1 MQVGQRN
8 KNWLNVRYN
17 ANNNWLG
24 QVGSDNNGYAQFEH
38 PLYGLRAADKVL
50 LNYKL
55 RHNLDTVEDV
65 INRFAPPSDD
75 NPTENYINFVSNRT
89 GYNSQAKID
98 LEDPTVRENLIEA
111 MLAFETPDALDDYS
125 SGFMQ
130 QARGL
135 DPDSSKPRTVDPD
148 TAFQLFTQKEE
159 DKKPFSGGQVGDLT
173 DNNVLGAYDETKY
186 GDLAGQPLEAGTPA
200 GLENDPYTFF
210 TRGIRTGAANAAAN
224 INYFRAL
231 GNQLL
236 GDEDARDNALAE
248 AEQTELEGSAY
259 MAGLEN
265 FEEFLN
271 EPTFGGFINQAI
283 GATGQFL
290 PSAAASI
297 ASAIAGAAVGS
308 LVAPGPGTLT
318 GAATGLTG
326 SAMTKALVQKI
337 GAKEA
342 ERIVRKKIA
351 YEQAKKQ
358 NKKNL
363 PPALDADEEDFLR
376 GAYQVV
382 RGKYAKRGALV
393 GAAGQEY
400 PQGAGI
406 AYGNFADQDMLDS
419 DRAFQALA
427 LGVPFTAIGVGG
439 EALVARSFIKQMQK
453 GNGPVH
459 NRILKSIGASTIRTA
474 GTEGVTEGLQEELSI
489 QQKFAIDDSYT
500 QAQANLDRAQAVFAG
515 FFGGAGIGG
524 AGGTVTSII
533 GKARSDIDDVHTQ
546 EAARDWEK
554 ERVGQTEAGRVYKE
568 PEEWLGSQY
577 EAMLNPDNKKDS
589 MYIDR
594 DSFDTWNSW
603 VRKNASKLRDKGV
616 FYTTAGGRRIV
627 DPKTGEV
634 VTSEMGLFITTN
646 ERKANSFK
654 MRMEKNPYNTTVLDS
669 ELVNALG
676 YAHNRKPE
684 DNMVVEV
691 HDDQG
696 NPVWY
701 QSTNSQDLD
710 ATVTQANALFAGSS
724 YTVQPAKEVET
735 HLRERKAKLPQEEP
749 DTRNLEFDDEG
760 EVIEDDVDT
769 DETGFERESQIAGV
783 AERAEQLDV
792 PEISDDPPIL
802 DRTKQGW
809 APGRG
814 RDETLKTTA
823 RTLFPVQAAYNG
835 PMEADL
841 AAGFYSDSLLN
852 AYVKVAQANPNNLYI
867 IQENNNERYEIRRL
881 QTPDSTADVALDLPA
896 QVTRALSIEKSRIRN
911 ENKKTGWKIKGP
923 NMTAPR
929 PVYMP
934 ALVSAGIG
942 YNAQL
947 GLSQTAGTRGSKDAG
962 LDGLNTVYL
971 LLRDLGYE
979 LSIDPT
985 VQNPV
990 TYGNLTLSE
999 TQKAPFRGT
1008 TETDVNSLIQQIEDT
1023 GQFTL
1028 EEIQQELINRRR
1040 EKGEAET
1047 SIETVEE
1054 FINEDVNPNTDPRNR
1069 IVTPSMRAEGQFE
1082 FEPTTGGVPTAQTEV
1097 QEPLIYVDENEPLL
1111 LRTETVTDVEG
1122 NRSEVPIF
1130 LRAGDPNAVV
1140 LTDELRAAGFEPGDE
1155 VSPSFGPRG
1164 VNRRVIVERIQETQ
1178 QGLSPEQEATA
1189 AYNAATFYE
1198 LGQPTRNYSTRP
1210 QAPKMTYTVSETL
1223 SNRFGAPGFVESLM
1237 NIARDK
1243 FKLTNEIAVLSAD
1256 ENPNTGNPEIDQLVR
1271 DQQQIMQEQDL
1282 KGRIINFRNASIIL
1296 VNLNEGA
1303 TKFEQGVAALALA
1316 HELGHAVFNQEAIN
1330 SLSNKTLFNNLLKEF
1345 EKAKQEIG
1353 TNQYEGEF
1361 GFEEWYADQI
1371 AAYLLDPTKSAKN
1384 QAQSFF
1390 KRIAAKIQEAFNSL
1404 SSVVRQRFDL
1414 NPTFAEYVEEVTSS
1428 YRDGVKDPI
1437 RQPTSLPE
1445 RYYVRN
1451 IVDNF
1456 IPQTVKNV
1464 AGKKFFNDLR
1474 KTTAE
1479 LLSSDKKIPR
1489 MLKYVFY
1496 DNDNFLRSLGPVGK
1510 QISEIFYAPTQ
1521 SRTQTGFLTSKIVK
1535 INAKV
1540 NELSNILGLD
1550 EVATVT
1556 PEARQ
1561 ILLEA
1566 EDNTKANEELSEKA
1580 REVREWLSNFY
1591 EQEGLNELGI
1601 QKLENYYP
1609 RLVNIAEIQNSPALR
1624 DGLVNLITEFN
1635 PSINE
1640 QQATE
1645 MVDNLVVDP
1654 DNGLLEGNETN
1665 VTEAEFNDF
1674 NLGILKQRAEAF
1686 KNIPTARLRQLKD
1699 GDKEALTSPDIAIRR
1714 YIGNAVKRV
1723 EYQKK
1728 GGAKEV
1734 ERLISQLPEEQ
1745 QEYARNAVYAL
1756 LGRVNPNMSAPFK
1769 FINSW
1774 GLVANITTLL
1784 AFSVFASLPD
1794 LAGPVLRSKEFKG
1807 WRNFGREFA
1816 NYVRNPEEA
1825 ARLAKD
1831 IGVISTEAI
1840 NTMYINAGE
1849 LDFMSEKAKRFSEGF
1864 FRVTMLEWYT
1874 RFTRI
1879 MASGMGKR
1887 FLQEHRLMSENG
1899 DQRSTRY
1906 LQELDLTWEDVSNWE
1921 KDGQNLENHPKVKL
1935 ALARFVD
1942 ESIVRPNAAE
1952 RPVWASDPRFAL
1964 IWQLKS
1970 FFYAYGKNVIG
1981 GVMRESGNRFNEAGL
1996 TAAGMPLFLA
2006 ATALLPLSM
2015 LGLDLRERFKVGL
2028 AWALPGISPD
2038 DKQYR
2043 RSLDMD
2049 WGEYSFEIIDRSGA
2063 LGPYALAAPLF
2074 MADKRYGDPFWVS
2087 PLGPAFEK
2095 GFDLATG
2102 DFKVKDIIPIY
2113 SQL

>member
-24 QVGSDNNGYAQFEH
+24 QVGSDNDGYAQFEH
-38 PLYGLRAADKVL
+38 PLYGLRAADRVL

-55 RHNLDTVEDV
+55 RHNIDTVEDV
-65 INRFAPPSDD
+65 VNRFAPPSDD

-98 LEDPTVRENLIEA
+98 LEDPTVRENLIES

-125 SGFMQ
+125 SDFMQ

-173 DNNVLGAYDETKY
+173 DDNVLGAYDKTKY
-186 GDLAGQPLEAGTPA
+186 GDLASQPLEAGTPA
-200 GLENDPYTFF
+200 GLENDPYNFF
-210 TRGIRTGAANAAAN
+210 TRGVRTGAANAAAN

-231 GNQLL
+231 GNQLQ
-236 GDEDARDNALAE
+236 GDEKARDNALAE
-248 AEQTELEGSAY
+248 AEQMELEGSAY

-297 ASAIAGAAVGS
+297 ASAITGAAVGS

-318 GAATGLTG
+318 GAAAGLTG

-439 EALVARSFIKQMQK
+439 EALVARSFINQMKK

-474 GTEGVTEGLQEELSI
+474 GTEGATEGLQEELSI

-533 GKARSDIDDVHTQ
+533 GKARTDIDDVHTQ

-554 ERVGQTEAGRVYKE
+554 ERVGEAEAGRVYKE

-577 EAMLNPDNKKDS
+577 DAMLNPDNKKDS

-603 VRKNASKLRDKGV
+603 VRKNGSKLRDKGV

-684 DNMVVEV
+684 DTMVVEV

-724 YTVQPAKEVET
+724 YTIQPAKEVET

-749 DTRNLEFDDEG
+749 DTRNLEFDDDG

-769 DETGFERESQIAGV
+769 DEIGFERESQIAGV

-792 PEISDDPPIL
+792 PEISEDPPIL

-823 RTLFPVQAAYNG
+823 RTLFPVQAVYNG
-835 PMEADL
+835 PMESDL

-852 AYVKVAQANPNNLYI
+852 AYVKVAQANPNNLYA
-867 IQENNNERYEIRRL
+867 IQENANERYEIRRL
-881 QTPDSTADVALDLPA
+881 QTPDSTADVALDLPS
-896 QVTRALSIEKSRIRN
+896 QVTRALNIEKSRIRN
-911 ENKKTGWKIKGP
+911 ENKKTGWKVKGP

-962 LDGLNTVYL
+962 LDGFNTVYL

-1040 EKGEAET
+1040 EKGETET

-1054 FINEDVNPNTDPRNR
+1054 FINEDVNPNSDPRNR

-1082 FEPTTGGVPTAQTEV
+1082 FEQAQ
-1097 QEPLIYVDENEPLL
+1097 DEGA
-1111 LRTETVTDVEG
+1111 DVE
-1122 NRSEVPIF
+1122 
-1130 LRAGDPNAVV
+1130 
-1140 LTDELRAAGFEPGDE
+1140 PGL
-1155 VSPSFGPRG
+1155 PS
-1164 VNRRVIVERIQETQ
+1164 
-1178 QGLSPEQEATA
+1178 EQEATA

-1198 LGQPTRNYSTRP
+1198 LGQPTRNYATRP

-1243 FKLTNEIAVLSAD
+1243 FKLTSEIAVLSAD

-1282 KGRIINFRNASIIL
+1282 KGRIINFRNSSIIL

-1428 YRDGVKDPI
+1428 YRDGTKDPI

-1464 AGKKFFNDLR
+1464 AGKKLFNDLR

-1479 LLSSDKKIPR
+1479 LLSSDNNIPR
-1489 MLKYVFY
+1489 MLKYIFY

-1510 QISEIFYAPTQ
+1510 QISEIFYSPTQ
-1521 SRTQTGFLTSKIVK
+1521 TKTQTGFLTTKIVK

-1550 EVATVT
+1550 EVAAIT
-1556 PEARQ
+1556 PEAKQ

-1566 EDNTKANEELSEKA
+1566 EDNTKSNEELSEKA
-1580 REVREWLSNFY
+1580 KEVREWLSNFY
-1591 EQEGLNELGI
+1591 EQEGLSELGI

-1624 DGLVNLITEFN
+1624 DGLVNLIVEFN

-1665 VTEAEFNDF
+1665 VTEEEFNDF

-1723 EYQKK
+1723 EYQKR

-1807 WRNFGREFA
+1807 WRNFGKEFA

-1906 LQELDLTWEDVSNWE
+1906 LQELDLSWEDVSNWE

-1970 FFYAYGKNVIG
+1970 FFYAYGKNVVG

-2038 DKQYR
+2038 DKEYR

-2074 MADKRYGDPFWVS
+2074 MAEKRYGDPFWVS
-2087 PLGPAFEK
+2087 PLGPGFEK
-2095 GFDLATG
+2095 AFDLTTG

>member
-111 MLAFETPDALDDYS
+111 MLAFETPDASADYS
-125 SGFMQ
+125 SDFMQ

-159 DKKPFSGGQVGDLT
+159 DKKPFSALPMEGDLAPSRELDLSADTVGDLAPSRQLNF
-173 DNNVLGAYDETKY
+173 DA
-186 GDLAGQPLEAGTPA
+186 AQP
-200 GLENDPYTFF
+200 NDPYEFF
-210 TRGIRTGAANAAAN
+210 TKGISTGAANAAAN
-224 INYFRAL
+224 LNYFRAL

-248 AEQTELEGSAY
+248 AEQMELEGSAY

-271 EPTFGGFINQAI
+271 EPTFGGFINQVF

-290 PSAAASI
+290 PSAGASI
-297 ASAIAGAAVGS
+297 VSAIAGAAVGS
-308 LVAPGPGTLT
+308 LIAPGPGTLT

-363 PPALDADEEDFLR
+363 PPALDKDEEEFLQ

-382 RGKYAKRGALV
+382 RGKYAQRGGLV

-406 AYGNFADQDMLDS
+406 AYGNFADQGMLDS

-439 EALVARSFIKQMQK
+439 EALVARSFINQMKK

-474 GTEGVTEGLQEELSI
+474 GTEGATEGLQEELSI

-533 GKARSDIDDVHTQ
+533 GKARTDIDDVHTQ

-554 ERVGQTEAGRVYKE
+554 ERVGETEAGRVYKE

-603 VRKNASKLRDKGV
+603 VRKNGSKLRDKGV

-749 DTRNLEFDDEG
+749 DTRNLEFDDDG

-769 DETGFERESQIAGV
+769 DEVGFERDSQIAGI

-823 RTLFPVQAAYNG
+823 RTLFPVQAVYNG
-835 PMEADL
+835 PMESDL

-852 AYVKVAQANPNNLYI
+852 AYVKVAKANPNNLYI
-867 IQENNNERYEIRRL
+867 IQENKNERYEIRRL

-896 QVTRALSIEKSRIRN
+896 QVTKALSMEKSMIRN
-911 ENKKTGWKIKGP
+911 QNNRKTGWKIKGP

-962 LDGLNTVYL
+962 LDGFNTVYL
-971 LLRDLGYE
+971 LLQDLGYE

-985 VQNPV
+985 VQNPI

-1008 TETDVNSLIQQIEDT
+1008 TRTDRNSLIQQIEDT
-1023 GQFTL
+1023 GLFTR
-1028 EEIQQELINRRR
+1028 EEINEELANRERDKLDR
-1040 EKGEAET
+1040 GGLASET
-1047 SIETVEE
+1047 EQSIESVED
-1054 FINEDVNPNTDPRNR
+1054 FINEEVNPLIDEPSNK
-1069 IVTPSMRAEGQFE
+1069 IVTPSMREEGQFQ
-1082 FEPTTGGVPTAQTEV
+1082 FEQAQ
-1097 QEPLIYVDENEPLL
+1097 DEGA
-1111 LRTETVTDVEG
+1111 DVE
-1122 NRSEVPIF
+1122 
-1130 LRAGDPNAVV
+1130 
-1140 LTDELRAAGFEPGDE
+1140 PGL
-1155 VSPSFGPRG
+1155 P
-1164 VNRRVIVERIQETQ
+1164 
-1178 QGLSPEQEATA
+1178 PEQEATA

-1479 LLSSDKKIPR
+1479 LLSSDNKIPR
-1489 MLKYVFY
+1489 MLKYIFY

-1521 SRTQTGFLTSKIVK
+1521 SRTQTGFLTTKIVK

-1566 EDNTKANEELSEKA
+1566 EDNTKSNEELSEKA
-1580 REVREWLSNFY
+1580 KEVREWLSNFY
-1591 EQEGLNELGI
+1591 EQEGLSELGI

-1624 DGLVNLITEFN
+1624 DGLVNLIVEFN

-1640 QQATE
+1640 QKATE

-1674 NLGILKQRAEAF
+1674 NLGILKERAEAF

-1699 GDKEALTSPDIAIRR
+1699 GDKEALTSPEIAIRR

-2038 DKQYR
+2038 DKNYR

-2074 MADKRYGDPFWVS
+2074 MAEKRYGDPFWVS
-2087 PLGPAFEK
+2087 PLGPGFEK
-2095 GFDLATG
+2095 GFDLVTG
-2102 DFKVKDIIPIY
+2102 DFKVTDIIPIY
-2113 SQL
+2113 SQLK

>member
-24 QVGSDNNGYAQFEH
+24 QVGSDNDGYAQFEH

-111 MLAFETPDALDDYS
+111 MLAFETPDASADYS
-125 SGFMQ
+125 SDFMQ

-173 DNNVLGAYDETKY
+173 DNNVLGAYDKTEY
-186 GDLAGQPLEAGTPA
+186 GDLSGQPLEAGTPA
-200 GLENDPYTFF
+200 GLENDPYNFF
-210 TRGIRTGAANAAAN
+210 TRGVRTGASNAAAN
-224 INYFRAL
+224 LNYFRAL

-248 AEQTELEGSAY
+248 AEQMELEGSAY

-290 PSAAASI
+290 PSAGASI
-297 ASAIAGAAVGS
+297 VTAIAGAAVGS
-308 LVAPGPGTLT
+308 LIAPGPGTLT
-318 GAATGLTG
+318 GAAAGLTG

-363 PPALDADEEDFLR
+363 PPALDKDEEEFLQ

-382 RGKYAKRGALV
+382 RGKYAQRGGLV

-439 EALVARSFIKQMQK
+439 EALVARSFINQMKK

-474 GTEGVTEGLQEELSI
+474 GTEGATEGLQEELSI

-533 GKARSDIDDVHTQ
+533 GKARTDIDDVHTQ
-546 EAARDWEK
+546 EAARDWEE
-554 ERVGQTEAGRVYKE
+554 ERVGETEAGRVYKE

-577 EAMLNPDNKKDS
+577 DAMLNPDNKKDS

-603 VRKNASKLRDKGV
+603 VRKNGSKLRDKGV

-684 DNMVVEV
+684 DTMVVEV

-710 ATVTQANALFAGSS
+710 ATVTQANVLFAGSS

-749 DTRNLEFDDEG
+749 DTRNLEFDDDG

-769 DETGFERESQIAGV
+769 DEIGFERESQIAGV

-823 RTLFPVQAAYNG
+823 RTLFPVQAEYNG
-835 PMEADL
+835 PMESDL

-896 QVTRALSIEKSRIRN
+896 QVTRALNIEKSRIRN

-1008 TETDVNSLIQQIEDT
+1008 TRTDRNSLIQQIEDT
-1023 GQFTL
+1023 GLFTR
-1028 EEIQQELINRRR
+1028 EEINEELANRERDKLDR
-1040 EKGEAET
+1040 GGLASET
-1047 SIETVEE
+1047 EQSIESVED
-1054 FINEDVNPNTDPRNR
+1054 FINEEVNPLIDEPSNK
-1069 IVTPSMRAEGQFE
+1069 IVTPSMREEGQFQ
-1082 FEPTTGGVPTAQTEV
+1082 FEQAQ
-1097 QEPLIYVDENEPLL
+1097 DEGA
-1111 LRTETVTDVEG
+1111 DVE
-1122 NRSEVPIF
+1122 
-1130 LRAGDPNAVV
+1130 
-1140 LTDELRAAGFEPGDE
+1140 PGL
-1155 VSPSFGPRG
+1155 P
-1164 VNRRVIVERIQETQ
+1164 
-1178 QGLSPEQEATA
+1178 PEQEATA

-1198 LGQPTRNYSTRP
+1198 LGQPTRNYATRP

-1243 FKLTNEIAVLSAD
+1243 FKLTSEIAVLSAD

-1464 AGKKFFNDLR
+1464 AGKKLFNDLR

-1479 LLSSDKKIPR
+1479 LLSSDNNIPR
-1489 MLKYVFY
+1489 MLKYIFY

-1510 QISEIFYAPTQ
+1510 QISEIFYSPTQ
-1521 SRTQTGFLTSKIVK
+1521 TKTQTGFLTTKIVK

-1550 EVATVT
+1550 EVAAIT

-1566 EDNTKANEELSEKA
+1566 EDNTKSNEELSEKA
-1580 REVREWLSNFY
+1580 KEVREWLSNFY
-1591 EQEGLNELGI
+1591 EQEGLSELGI

-1624 DGLVNLITEFN
+1624 DGLVNLIVEFN

-1665 VTEAEFNDF
+1665 VTEEEFNDF

-1723 EYQKK
+1723 EYQKR

-1807 WRNFGREFA
+1807 WRNFGKEFA

-1906 LQELDLTWEDVSNWE
+1906 LQELDLSWEDVSNWE

-2038 DKQYR
+2038 DKNYR

-2049 WGEYSFEIIDRSGA
+2049 WGEYSFEVIDRSGA

-2074 MADKRYGDPFWVS
+2074 MAEKRYGDPFWVS
-2087 PLGPAFEK
+2087 PLGPGFEK
-2095 GFDLATG
+2095 AFDLTTG